1 MNAQY
6 NPQGTIIENL
16 CKRYASSRVPAV
28 RHEVSAQERSA
39 VLDSVIL
46 SEAENVRITE
56 REIDV
61 YKNGNQ
67 YMDSDAYAE
76 MFRARRAAARSE
88 ATRRAETVTASAPK
102 AEPVYE
108 TPAAHREMPTSHE
121 YTAQVHT
128 PTPRVNE
135 YTPAEQVT
143 EYEQRTTV
151 RKESK
156 VESIISAVKDWVE
169 CDLKVLRLR
178 RRAKSFPVLA
188 FASVVMI
195 AISLFLIVSGSVMLM
210 ESDSEIAELKSDIS
224 QIENQADLLN
234 SRLEEKNN
242 LTDIAKAAESLG
254 MIRSEYVSVRFVSD
268 NKYCS
273 EGSVKLYNTDE
284 KEEDTAVFGTLLS
297 ALGIGN

>member
-88 ATRRAETVTASAPK
+88 AIRSPCPFTVAERRAFSAISRSTAS
-102 AEPVYE
+102 EISLCGVL
-108 TPAAHREMPTSHE
+108 
-121 YTAQVHT
+121 
-128 PTPRVNE
+128 
-135 YTPAEQVT
+135 
-143 EYEQRTTV
+143 V
-151 RKESK
+151 RLE
-156 VESIISAVKDWVE
+156 ILSAV
-169 CDLKVLRLR
+169 
-178 RRAKSFPVLA
+178 SYLA
-188 FASVVMI
+188 
-195 AISLFLIVSGSVMLM
+195 
-210 ESDSEIAELKSDIS
+210 
-224 QIENQADLLN
+224 
-234 SRLEEKNN
+234 R
-242 LTDIAKAAESLG
+242 
-254 MIRSEYVSVRFVSD
+254 
-268 NKYCS
+268 
-273 EGSVKLYNTDE
+273 
-284 KEEDTAVFGTLLS
+284 
-297 ALGIGN
+297 